1 MSLNQAPLR
10 VPMDW
15 ELDNLVVAE
24 VEEVFHDLSD
34 SVQFH
39 LSSRSLFELGHY
51 VLCTLNE
58 LPTFQLFIHELC
70 KAFVN

>member
-1 MSLNQAPLR
+1 MNQAPLR

-39 LSSRSLFELGHY
+39 LSSRALLELGHY
-51 VLCTLNE
+51 VFCTLNE
-58 LPTFQLFIHELC
+58 LPSFQLFVHEFC

>member
-1 MSLNQAPLR
+1 
-10 VPMDW
+10 MDW

-24 VEEVFHDLSD
+24 VEEVSHNLSD

-39 LSSRSLFELGHY
+39 LSSRALLELGHY
-51 VLCTLNE
+51 VFCTLNE
-58 LPTFQLFIHELC
+58 LPSFQLFVHEFC